1 MELIKENLEK
11 QRAVYRKDE
20 DTVRKIWYNRPF
32 EWLDEHCWMLDQV
45 NPGYAKKIGWEE
57 DHVWMDMRF
66 IEGRLASTF
75 PHTTDFVYK
84 IMDYVNKQ
92 YQTTMPYAHGDWVL
106 SNIII
111 NGDIIE
117 MIDWD
122 NLGKHPK
129 FFVKRKIKSDLKS
142 AFGGLYDE
150 VLRSMA

>member
-1 MELIKENLEK
+1 
-11 QRAVYRKDE
+11 
-20 DTVRKIWYNRPF
+20 
-32 EWLDEHCWMLDQV
+32 
-45 NPGYAKKIGWEE
+45 
-57 DHVWMDMRF
+57 
-66 IEGRLASTF
+66 
-75 PHTTDFVYK
+75 
-84 IMDYVNKQ
+84 MDYVNKQ

-106 SNIII
+106 INIII
-111 NGDIIE
+111 DGDIIE